1 MSRPGVLQA
10 GIDTP
15 LGPLRLRATARGI
28 CGVAWTPDE
37 DDEDLPGALPADEAA
52 AREILSRAAV
62 EFAAY
67 FAGERRTFSVP
78 ADLEAH
84 APSPFTRRV
93 LAAAG
98 AVAYGETTTYG
109 RLARRLG
116 VPGAARAVGRAL
128 AANPVPLLIPCHR
141 VIRADG
147 APGGY
152 AGDAPGHGR
161 KAWLLAL
168 EAQASAPTG
177 SNAASASS
185 RRQSSPASL
194 IPSSSPRTNSRM
206 W

>member
-1 MSRPGVLQA
+1 MSRPGVLEA
-10 GIDTP
+10 RIDTP

-28 CGVAWTPDE
+28 CGVAWTPDD
-37 DDEDLPGALPADEAA
+37 DDEAVPDTLPDDKE
-52 AREILSRAAV
+52 AREILSRAAA
-62 EFAAY
+62 EFEAY
-67 FAGERRTFSVP
+67 FAGERRAFSVP
-78 ADLEAH
+78 ADLEVR
-84 APSPFTRRV
+84 APGPFTRRV

-152 AGDAPGHGR
+152 AGDAPGGSPGVRR

-168 EAQASAPTG
+168 EAQASASTG

-185 RRQSSPASL
+185 RR
-194 IPSSSPRTNSRM
+194 
-206 W
+206 

>member
-10 GIDTP
+10 RIDTP

-28 CGVAWTPDE
+28 CGVAWTPD
-37 DDEDLPGALPADEAA
+37 DDEAVPATLPEDEEA
-52 AREILSRAAV
+52 AREILSRAAA
-62 EFAAY
+62 EFEAY
-67 FAGERRTFSVP
+67 FAGERRAFSVP
-78 ADLEAH
+78 ADLEVR
-84 APSPFTRRV
+84 APGPFTRRV
-93 LAAAG
+93 LAAVG

-152 AGDAPGHGR
+152 AGDAPVGSPGVWR

-168 EAQASAPTG
+168 EAQASASTG

-185 RRQSSPASL
+185 RR
-194 IPSSSPRTNSRM
+194 
-206 W
+206 